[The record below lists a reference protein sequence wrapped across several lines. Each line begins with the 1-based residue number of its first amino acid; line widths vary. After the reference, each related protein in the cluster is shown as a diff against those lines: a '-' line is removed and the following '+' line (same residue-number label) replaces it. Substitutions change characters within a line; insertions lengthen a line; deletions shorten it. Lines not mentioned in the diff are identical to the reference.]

1 MYKIIFNGNLSEEDK
16 AKGRTQIHTDSALG
30 LVLREGESV
39 NLDAVPDWAQES
51 TWEKIGKA
59 NPFTIQEV
67 IE

>member
-39 NLDAVPDWAQES
+39 NLDAVPDWAKDE
-51 TWEKIGKA
+51 TWETIGKV
-59 NPFTIQEV
+59 NPFSIQEV
-67 IE
+67 SE